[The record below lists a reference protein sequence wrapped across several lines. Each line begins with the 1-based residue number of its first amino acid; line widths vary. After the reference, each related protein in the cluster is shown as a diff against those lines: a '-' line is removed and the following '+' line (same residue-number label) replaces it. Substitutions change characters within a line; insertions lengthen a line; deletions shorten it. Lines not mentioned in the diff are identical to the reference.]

1 MADMYMKRGCDTQCS
16 EMSVGKILSG
26 INFNRGQR
34 NAYKLN
40 V

>member
-1 MADMYMKRGCDTQCS
+1 MYNQILLQCS

-26 INFNRGQR
+26 INCNRGQG